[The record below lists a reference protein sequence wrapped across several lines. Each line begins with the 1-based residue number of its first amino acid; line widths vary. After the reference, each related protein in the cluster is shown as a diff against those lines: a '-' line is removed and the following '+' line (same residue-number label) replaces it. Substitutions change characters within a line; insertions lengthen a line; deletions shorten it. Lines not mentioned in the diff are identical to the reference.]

1 MATKTKTAQTVRFL
15 SANRGLRMQ
24 RQTQGE
30 KFLPN
35 GNVAVDHS
43 QPEVTYE
50 FKDGALELQVGQD
63 LLADRL
69 DPHTGEVVEQDAIE
83 WLRSTPEYG
92 TRIIEVEPV
101 APPASDVLSLVAV
114 AAAAGDIDGLKALG
128 DQEHATWDRGEV
140 LAVIEEALDRL
151 ESVEP
156 AKAK

>member
-1 MATKTKTAQTVRFL
+1 MATKVAQQTIRFL
-15 SANRGLRMQ
+15 SANRALRMT

-30 KFLPN
+30 ILLPN
-35 GNVAVDHS
+35 GNSTRNPA

-50 FKDGALELQVGQD
+50 FDRGELELRVGQD
-63 LLADRL
+63 MMADL
-69 DPHTGEVVEQDAIE
+69 VDPETGELVEQDAIG